1 MEKRYYPQLD
11 ETVFWNVLPN
21 GLNIA
26 VVPRPGTTKKLCYF
40 VTDFGAIH
48 QKFSIDGVPYTVPA
62 GIAHYLEHK
71 LFDMPDRD
79 VTEEFAMLGAI
90 PNAFT
95 SYDITAYY
103 FSCTENFEKSLRLL
117 LEFVS
122 TPYFTEETVAKEQG
136 IIGQEIDMTADN
148 PDSQI
153 FQMLMQAMY
162 KDHPV
167 NVPIL
172 GTRESIAEITPEKL
186 ALCHRAFYRPDN
198 MLLCVVG
205 DVDAESVSAI
215 AEELLPESPR
225 EKVLVTRSWPEEM
238 RPVTPLVTAKMD
250 VADPM
255 FQLGFKYEPLDKGEA
270 AVRREVVAELA
281 CEALFGES
289 SRLYLALYERG
300 LIDSSFGGGFDTIEG
315 MAMLTAG
322 STSTES
328 DGPTLVRD
336 AIVKAARHIVEKGIT
351 EKDFLRM
358 KRSAIGMRIRA
369 LDSFES
375 TCFRLCAY
383 HLSDFDYF
391 RFPAV
396 YEAVQVEE
404 VLEFLNTAVTEDRMS
419 LAIIYPNEQEET
431 PC

>member
-1 MEKRYYPQLD
+1 M
-11 ETVFWNVLPN
+11 
-21 GLNIA
+21 
-26 VVPRPGTTKKLCYF
+26 VPRPGMTKKMCYF

-48 QKFSIDGVPYTVPA
+48 REFAIDGVAYTVPA

-103 FSCTENFEKSLRLL
+103 FSCTENFEKSLHLL

-122 TPYFTEETVAKEQG
+122 TPYFTEQTVAKEQG
-136 IIGQEIDMTADN
+136 IIGQEIDMTEDN
-148 PDSQI
+148 PDHRL

-162 KDHPV
+162 EKHPA
-167 NVPIL
+167 NTPIL
-172 GTRESIAEITPEKL
+172 GSKESIAQITPENL
-186 ALCHRAFYRPDN
+186 TLCHRAFYRPDN

-205 DVDAESVSAI
+205 DVDGDSVCAI
-215 AEELLPESPR
+215 AEDVLPDSPG
-225 EKVLVTRSWPEEM
+225 ETVTVTRAWQEEM
-238 RPVTPLVTAKMD
+238 RPVQSFATAEMD
-250 VADPM
+250 VAEPM
-255 FQLGFKYEPLDKGEA
+255 FQLGFKAEPMDRGEEA
-270 AVRREVVAELA
+270 IRKEVVAELA
-281 CEALFGES
+281 CEVLFGES
-289 SRLYLALYERG
+289 SRLYLALYEEG

-322 STSTES
+322 GDSQDPEA
-328 DGPTLVRD
+328 VRD
-336 AIVKAARHIVEKGIT
+336 AILQEAGRIIAEGIP
-351 EKDFLRM
+351 EGDFLRM
-358 KRSAIGMRIRA
+358 KRSALGRRIRA
-369 LDSFES
+369 LDSFDS

-383 HLSDFDYF
+383 HLSGFDYF

-396 YEAVQVEE
+396 YEAVQVAE

>member
-1 MEKRYYPQLD
+1 ME
-11 ETVFWNVLPN
+11 
-21 GLNIA
+21 ISA
-26 VVPRPGTTKKLCYF
+26 
-40 VTDFGAIH
+40 
-48 QKFSIDGVPYTVPA
+48 
-62 GIAHYLEHK
+62 
-71 LFDMPDRD
+71 
-79 VTEEFAMLGAI
+79 
-90 PNAFT
+90 
-95 SYDITAYY
+95 
-103 FSCTENFEKSLRLL
+103 
-117 LEFVS
+117 
-122 TPYFTEETVAKEQG
+122 
-136 IIGQEIDMTADN
+136 
-148 PDSQI
+148 
-153 FQMLMQAMY
+153 
-162 KDHPV
+162 
-167 NVPIL
+167 
-172 GTRESIAEITPEKL
+172 RESIAEITPEKL

-225 EKVLVTRSWPEEM
+225 ENVLVTRSWPEGM